1 MAFPTKLAVER
12 PETHRF
18 ARSQTLV
25 PNRDWGQAAVS
36 LPSSDLKLIALQ
48 EVFVERRGRRSL
60 QKCQRAKADYA
71 KRTG

>member
-1 MAFPTKLAVER
+1 MSGR
-12 PETHRF
+12 MIF
-18 ARSQTLV
+18 ASTTELFLWNAGGGV
-25 PNRDWGQAAVS
+25 TYKFNRQQIPIS
-36 LPSSDLKLIALQ
+36 KPSNDLKLIALQ